1 MFYTIR
7 DVENLTG
14 IKAHTLRIW
23 EQRYQFPTP
32 QRTETNI
39 RLYDANQVKHLL
51 NVSVLLKKG
60 YRVSY
65 ISSLSEEQIAQEVLK
80 VAQGSSETAPY
91 YEAQVAEFLKAMLD
105 IDEQRFEEIFATC
118 LLRLGFEAVLMRVIV
133 PLMERVGALWA
144 LGEVNVAQEHFI
156 SNLVRRKIIVAIDN
170 IKLKPSTKASTYLL
184 FLPEGEWHE
193 LGLLMAKYIIKSR
206 GARTLYLG
214 QSLPYTD
221 LKAIIEQN
229 KPDFLLTFLTTTL
242 NQEAVYSYLTRLKT
256 EYPNQRIILSGRAAS
271 TVFPDCSSCTYIP
284 NADALIA
291 FVTDHLVRKE
301 VFSE

>member
-1 MFYTIR
+1 MYYSIR

-23 EQRYQFPTP
+23 EQRYHFIIPH
-32 QRTETNI
+32 RTDTNI

-65 ISSLSEEQIAQEVLK
+65 ISTLSEEQIAQEVLK
-80 VAQGSSETAPY
+80 VAHGSSESVPY
-91 YEAQVAEFLKAMLD
+91 FEAQVAEFLKAMLD
-105 IDEQRFEEIFATC
+105 LNEQRFEEVFASC
-118 LLRLGFEAVLMRVIV
+118 LLRLGFEKVMLYVIV

-170 IKLKPSTKASTYLL
+170 IKIKPAPNAATYLL

-193 LGLLMAKYIIKSR
+193 LGLLLAKYIIKSR

-214 QSLPYTD
+214 QSLPYPD
-221 LKAIIEQN
+221 LKIIIDQN

-242 NQEAVYSYLTRLKT
+242 HQDNVSNYLSRLKT
-256 EYPNQRIILSGRAAS
+256 EYPHLKIVLSGRAAS
-271 TVFPDCSSCTYIP
+271 VVFPGCSTCTYIP
-284 NADALIA
+284 NAESLIG
-291 FVTDHLVRKE
+291 FVTEHLLKNAN
-301 VFSE
+301 SAQ

>member
-1 MFYTIR
+1 MYYSIR

-32 QRTETNI
+32 HRTETNI
-39 RLYDANQVKHLL
+39 RLYDANQVKYLL

-65 ISSLSEEQIAQEVLK
+65 ISTLSEEQIAQEVLK
-80 VAQGSSETAPY
+80 VAHGPSEGAPFF
-91 YEAQVAEFLKAMLD
+91 EAQVAEFLKAMLD
-105 IDEQRFEEIFATC
+105 LDEQRFEEVFASC
-118 LLRLGFEAVLMRVIV
+118 LLRLGFEAVMLRVVV

-170 IKLKPSTKASTYLL
+170 IKLKPAAHAATYLL

-193 LGLLMAKYIIKSR
+193 LGLLLAKYIIKSR

-214 QSLPYTD
+214 QSLPYPD
-221 LKAIIEQN
+221 LKTIIDQN
-229 KPDFLLTFLTTTL
+229 KPDFVLTFLTTTL
-242 NQEAVYSYLTRLKT
+242 YQENVSAYLTRLKT
-256 EYPNQRIILSGRAAS
+256 EYPHQKIVLSGRAAS
-271 TVFPDCSSCTYIP
+271 TVFPSCSTCTYIP

-291 FVTDHLVRKE
+291 FVTNHLVKGE
-301 VFSE
+301 SNDG